1 MVPDGVSSAA
11 DGDRRRAGADGG
23 FVGAV
28 NDAAPVRAFLI
39 ASIRAYREPLA
50 RALRSAGTDVVGTAP
65 DPVSALPRIG
75 ELEPDAIL
83 VEALTPAQRLSI
95 AGLHAVVPETPI
107 VALGIPDRPVDAVA
121 LVEAGAS
128 GYVTRDQSVDETAS
142 VMRSIVDGEFPCS
155 GRVARILADRV
166 SQLPTPAHPLEPAT
180 SRLTA
185 REHEIAELVGSGMS
199 NKEIAHILGIEL
211 ATVKNHV
218 HNVLGK
224 LGATRRSEVASSVR
238 SSR

>member
-1 MVPDGVSSAA
+1 MD
-11 DGDRRRAGADGG
+11 
-23 FVGAV
+23 AV
-28 NDAAPVRAFLI
+28 NGAAPVRAFLI
-39 ASIRAYREPLA
+39 ASVRAYREPFA
-50 RALRSAGTDVVGTAP
+50 RALRSAGTDVVGTAA
-65 DPVSALPRIG
+65 DPLSALPLIG

-83 VEALTPAQRLSI
+83 VEALTPDQRLSI
-95 AGLHAVVPETPI
+95 PGLRAVVAETPI

-128 GYVTRDQSVDETAS
+128 GYVTRDQSVDEAAS
-142 VMRSIVDGEFPCS
+142 VVRSVVDGEFPCS
-155 GRVARILADRV
+155 GRVARILANRV
-166 SQLPTPAHPLEPAT
+166 SQLSTPARPLESAT
-180 SRLTA
+180 IRLTA
-185 REHEIAELVGSGMS
+185 REHEIAELVGSGLS

-224 LGATRRSEVASSVR
+224 LGVARRAEVASRVR

>member
-1 MVPDGVSSAA
+1 
-11 DGDRRRAGADGG
+11 
-23 FVGAV
+23 V

-39 ASIRAYREPLA
+39 ASVRAYREPFA

-65 DPVSALPRIG
+65 DPLSALPLIG
-75 ELEPDAIL
+75 ELEPEAIL
-83 VEALTPAQRLSI
+83 VDAVTPDQRLSI
-95 AGLHAVVPETPI
+95 AGLRAVVPETPI

-128 GYVTRDQSVDETAS
+128 GYVTRDQSVDEAAS
-142 VMRSIVDGEFPCS
+142 VVSSVVHGEFPCS

-166 SQLPTPAHPLEPAT
+166 SQLPTPARPLEPAT

-199 NKEIAHILGIEL
+199 NKEIANVLSIEL

-224 LGATRRSEVASSVR
+224 LGVTRRSEVASRVR